1 MQSNIRLGHIWGIP
15 IGLSFSWFLI
25 FGLVTWSLATGFFPV
40 ALPGIS
46 TAGYAALGLVTSLLF
61 FASVVAHELG
71 HAFVALRNGVPVRAI
86 TLHLL
91 GGLAQ
96 IGREPANAGAEFRIA
111 IAGPLVS
118 LALAA
123 GFGLLSLADLADPM
137 LGPAAA
143 WLARINLI
151 LFLFNLIPGFPLD
164 GGRVLRAIVW
174 KLTGNSYRATRVAA
188 VAGQAVAFSF
198 IGIGVYNLF
207 TGASSNG
214 LWLIFIGWFLQSAA
228 SSSYAQAGLEQE
240 LAGITAEQVMQRER
254 VEISGAVT
262 VEQLAGPL
270 ALGQEQRSYFVGDA
284 DEIRGMLTAA
294 DIARVPRSLWAFTR
308 AEQIMTPIQRLVGV
322 QAQTGLLEALQQMEE
337 AQVGQAPVLAEGRV
351 VGLLSRDQVL
361 RFIRLRRKLAV

>member
-1 MQSNIRLGHIWGIP
+1 M
-15 IGLSFSWFLI
+15 
-25 FGLVTWSLATGFFPV
+25 A
-40 ALPGIS
+40 
-46 TAGYAALGLVTSLLF
+46 AALW
-61 FASVVAHELG
+61 FA
-71 HAFVALRNGVPVRAI
+71 
-86 TLHLL
+86 
-91 GGLAQ
+91 
-96 IGREPANAGAEFRIA
+96 
-111 IAGPLVS
+111 
-118 LALAA
+118 
-123 GFGLLSLADLADPM
+123 M
-137 LGPAAA
+137 GPAAA

-351 VGLLSRDQVL
+351 VGLLSRDHVL